1 MFLQNVLHI
10 GYRLSHIYR
19 LCDSCASIYGTKS
32 PETQPARARYT
43 AARVTPRI
51 TLEGWLLP
59 IGVSHFLGEPMGSL
73 KLTRTQLFMFGWTAT
88 SDIHWIIP
96 SIAIALATMGIFFI
110 LLTIFN
116 FLADNY
122 GPYASSA
129 IAAQSFCRNALG
141 GCFPLVTRQMYTNL
155 GYGPASSLCGGIAS
169 VLGLVPIILI
179 FYGDKI
185 RERSKFA
192 KSIAS

>member
-1 MFLQNVLHI
+1 MGCK
-10 GYRLSHIYR
+10 GYGIHDF
-19 LCDSCASIYGTKS
+19 DSTSFMSSGPHATPANPPS
-32 PETQPARARYT
+32 PEA
-43 AARVTPRI
+43 
-51 TLEGWLLP
+51 
-59 IGVSHFLGEPMGSL
+59 
-73 KLTRTQLFMFGWTAT
+73 AT

-110 LLTIFN
+110 MLTIFN